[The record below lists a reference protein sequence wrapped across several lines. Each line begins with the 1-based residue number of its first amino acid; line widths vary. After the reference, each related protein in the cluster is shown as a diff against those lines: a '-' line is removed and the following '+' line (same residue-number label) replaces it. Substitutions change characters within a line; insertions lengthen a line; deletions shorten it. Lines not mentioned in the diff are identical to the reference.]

1 MPRYLL
7 LPRLNLI
14 NSFFFLRLRP
24 MLDAELA
31 CVASSLFAVNL
42 VNLHLHEPDMV
53 YIVVAISKGVQRSIP
68 Q

>member
-1 MPRYLL
+1 
-7 LPRLNLI
+7 
-14 NSFFFLRLRP
+14 